1 MKLSQD
7 IGAHTNTQKRRVVR
21 FQVLMRS
28 LSPKRDCKYESA
40 SSFCLAA
47 RAIDDMRHLVRD
59 NELKV
64 LGAKLVTDE
73 PETQLSEELASP
85 PFRSSR

>member
-1 MKLSQD
+1 M
-7 IGAHTNTQKRRVVR
+7 R